1 MPTIS
6 LKNIA
11 LFITCLSAT
20 ILSGGTQTLALPAS
34 ASPVAPTL
42 NRTVPT
48 APPQISQAAL
58 GDVAGNWAEPF
69 IRVLSERNII
79 VGYPDG
85 TYRPD
90 QPITR
95 AEFAALL
102 NKAFELPT
110 VRESRAFGDVPA
122 NYWAAAAID
131 KAYRAGFLAGY
142 PNNTFA
148 PNQNIIRIESLVALA
163 NGSNLKPDSTANR
176 VDEIFTDAAQVPSY
190 GRDALIAATQK
201 CVAVSVSYP
210 TNKTY
215 DPNRVATRADV
226 AASLHQVLVAAG
238 RLPALPSN
246 SPAQQYVVNCGTPGS
261 SVAVTEGDIF
271 NRTNI
276 GTSPGI
282 IVGTGR
288 KPVNAPAGG
297 ITTPSAFGANWGDVF
312 VAAGYQNNLP
322 AAFAPPGD
330 GNSTVY
336 GGGLGL
342 GNARDFIGLEA
353 SYTAAGTSFADRGGV
368 NFKLHKQ
375 FGDNFA
381 VAAGWENAIRNGYTA
396 ANDPRDTYYGA
407 VTGIIPVG
415 ATSNFTATVGAGNG
429 RFRTFGDLTAD
440 NNNVNVFGSL
450 GFRFT
455 ENIAVAAD
463 YNGRNF
469 SVGLPLTVKLG
480 DAVGLQVTPALL
492 DFAGDQTAGRSR
504 FGIGG
509 GIGFNF

>member
-1 MPTIS
+1 MSTIS
-6 LKNIA
+6 LKNLS
-11 LFITCLSAT
+11 LFVACISAS
-20 ILSGGTQTLALPAS
+20 IFSGSTRSLALPTPT
-34 ASPVAPTL
+34 SPVAPPL
-42 NRTVPT
+42 NRTLPI
-48 APPQISQAAL
+48 APPQLSQATL
-58 GDVAGNWAEPF
+58 SDVSGNWAEPF
-69 IRVLSERNII
+69 IKVLSDKNII

-90 QPITR
+90 QPVSR

-102 NKAFELPT
+102 NKAFELPPI
-110 VRESRAFGDVPA
+110 RASRAFSDVPA
-122 NYWAAAAID
+122 NYWAAGVID

-142 PNNTFA
+142 PDTTFG

-163 NGSNLKPDSTANR
+163 NGSNLKPEGTANR
-176 VDEIFTDAAQVPSY
+176 VDELFTDAAQVPSY

-246 SPAQQYVVNCGTPGS
+246 SSAQQYIVNCATGAP
-261 SVAVTEGDIF
+261 VATTERDIL

-276 GTSPGI
+276 GTAPGI
-282 IVGTGR
+282 IVDNGR

-297 ITTPSAFGANWGDVF
+297 ITTPTAFGANWGDVF
-312 VAAGYQNNLP
+312 VGAGYQNNLP
-322 AAFAPPGD
+322 AAFVPPGG

-375 FGDNFA
+375 FGDNFS

-407 VTGIIPVG
+407 ITGILPVG

-450 GFRFT
+450 GFRFS
-455 ENIAVAAD
+455 ENIAIAAD

-480 DAVGLQVTPALL
+480 DTVGLQVTPALL